1 MKNVIMV
8 LVLVLV
14 LVMTCG
20 CVCIRVTRV
29 IAVKPM
35 LKDKTINGWDYIP
48 LRRVS
53 MIYQYPKF
61 NTHG

>member
-1 MKNVIMV
+1 
-8 LVLVLV
+8 
-14 LVMTCG
+14 MTCG